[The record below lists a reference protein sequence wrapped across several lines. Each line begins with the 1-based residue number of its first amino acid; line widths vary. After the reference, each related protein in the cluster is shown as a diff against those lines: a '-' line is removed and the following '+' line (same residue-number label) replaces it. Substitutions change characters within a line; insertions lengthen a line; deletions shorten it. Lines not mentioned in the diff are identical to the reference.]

1 MNRECIR
8 LQTYNRV
15 HKSDREI
22 RLTEMA
28 GTIRVLS
35 ARSDI
40 HSQLVGARQELES
53 ERLCSNHLRLDIDSY
68 RAMLETEQR
77 NTSTLQRQ
85 LDNLQ
90 GHLDSMSVLKTIFEI
105 PGVPSDTLIEIFSGK
120 LVASLSEAAK
130 AKMEVAQL
138 SANLKASKSAQS
150 SSNATSTTKAQQ
162 HTTTPV
168 HNLLSSKQM
177 NTKGSI
183 HSTFSPNK
191 FGTGKD
197 NDQDNPLSVS
207 LLFNLFLIYIKLF
220 IYIYMHIYY
229 Y

>member
-40 HSQLVGARQELES
+40 HSQLVSTRQELES

-77 NTSTLQRQ
+77 NTSTLKRQ

-120 LVASLSEAAK
+120 LVTSLSEAAK

-150 SSNATSTTKAQQ
+150 SSNATSTTKAHQ
-162 HTTTPV
+162 HTTTTTTTPV
-168 HNLLSSKQM
+168 QNLLSSKHL

-191 FGTGKD
+191 FGAGKD

-207 LLFNLFLIYIKLF
+207 LLFSFLHSILFNSIQF
-220 IYIYMHIYY
+220 
-229 Y
+229 

>member
-40 HSQLVGARQELES
+40 HSQLVSARQELES

-77 NTSTLQRQ
+77 NTSTLKRQ

-120 LVASLSEAAK
+120 LVTSLSEAAK

-150 SSNATSTTKAQQ
+150 SSNATSTTKAHQN
-162 HTTTPV
+162 TTTTTAATPV
-168 HNLLSSKQM
+168 HNLLSSKHL

-183 HSTFSPNK
+183 HGSFSPNK
-191 FGTGKD
+191 FGAGKD

-207 LLFNLFLIYIKLF
+207 LLFSFF
-220 IYIYMHIYY
+220 CIYIYTYI
-229 Y
+229 